1 MDVEVPG
8 AVGRVLDGLLHGR
21 LAEAEAIDAT
31 FARDVAERLARF
43 TLGGGKRTRSQF
55 LWWGLRS
62 CGDAADV
69 DSALRLAAALELIQ
83 TCALVHDDVMDGS
96 PTRRGGRAVHT
107 EIADQYQSVPGRRE
121 RESFARSAAIL
132 VGDLAL
138 AWADDLVADTVLSP
152 EVRRRV
158 YGIWRAMKTEMVA
171 GQYLDLHGKANGS
184 RSTAQA
190 IRTACLKSALYSV
203 ERPLAMGAAL
213 ASADR
218 RTTRALR
225 SAGRCAGI
233 AFQLRDDILGVFGDP
248 ARTGK
253 PSGEDIRQ
261 GKPTYLVA
269 VARARA
275 EANGDRAS
283 VTVLESAFGDAR
295 LSEDGL
301 ARVRSVLVATGAR
314 ATVEKKIARL
324 MANSTRHLDRGTFE
338 PAALQRLHGL
348 LYTVAGLPPAVA
360 APSGRLGDGPPV
372 SPLLVTSTDA
382 GKP

>member
-62 CGDAADV
+62 CGDTADV

-107 EIADQYQSVPGRRE
+107 QIADQYRSVPGRRE

-283 VTVLESAFGDAR
+283 ATVLESAFGDAR

-301 ARVRSVLVATGAR
+301 ARVRSVLLATGAR

-338 PAALQRLHGL
+338 PAALHRLQGL
-348 LYTVAGLPPAVA
+348 LYAVAGLPPDVR
-360 APSGRLGDGPPV
+360 APSGRVGDGPPA
-372 SPLLVTSTDA
+372 SPLLVTSIDA

>member
-8 AVGRVLDGLLHGR
+8 AVGRMLDGLLHGR

-62 CGDAADV
+62 CGDTADV

-138 AWADDLVADTVLSP
+138 AWADDLVADTVLAP

-184 RSTAQA
+184 WSTAQA

-283 VTVLESAFGDAR
+283 ATVLESAFGDAR

-338 PAALQRLHGL
+338 PVALHRLHGL
-348 LYTVAGLPPAVA
+348 LYAVAGLPPDVR
-360 APSGRLGDGPPV
+360 APSGRVGDGPPA
-372 SPLLVTSTDA
+372 SPLLAPATEA